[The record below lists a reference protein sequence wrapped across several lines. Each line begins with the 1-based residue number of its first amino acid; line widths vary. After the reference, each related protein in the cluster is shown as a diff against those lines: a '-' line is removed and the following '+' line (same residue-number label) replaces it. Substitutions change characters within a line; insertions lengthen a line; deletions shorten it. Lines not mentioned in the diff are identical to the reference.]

1 MRRFKSSK
9 HISIMAVSNTGGAFG
24 FLRKSIAGVVYSV
37 STASI
42 KGIKKQ
48 VARSKPTSVR
58 NPKTISQIVQRMK
71 VVPAQLFYQAFE
83 KAAGSVENNP
93 LSHSFQGIAYGNK
106 NKLRFM
112 QLAMQGE
119 PKAYVPKGIN
129 FPVPGVYQVSEG
141 SLTNL
146 PSGIGNDSD
155 ALALDLS
162 NPIDASAMEV
172 LQTLGAQAGD
182 QITVLE
188 LIAEDN
194 GSYKAAFGRVI
205 VGIGNEFEF
214 TGDTEGNVESVR
226 LYDSGIV
233 FGESRVAC
241 AAFILSRGT
250 SSANAK
256 RSTAIMTIA
265 PDFVDLMSP
274 EAYDAAVD
282 SYITGVA
289 YNSLNSD
296 WYLNQG
302 TTQAF
307 NGQVYAQQLTLAA
320 GQGVDEFTGTFLL
333 GRQVQGAGM
342 RNVIFTS
349 DGTSAGTAYALI
361 DGEWTTAAAYTAAR
375 VAAAMGNVTPAY
387 RPYSAA
393 IAAQLSGNA

>member
-1 MRRFKSSK
+1 
-9 HISIMAVSNTGGAFG
+9 MATSNTGGAFG
-24 FLRKSIAGVVYSV
+24 FLRKSIGGVVYSV

-42 KGIKKQ
+42 KGTKKQ
-48 VARSKPTSVR
+48 VARLKPSSVR

-129 FPVPGVYQVSEG
+129 FAVPGVYQVSEG
-141 SLTNL
+141 SLPNM
-146 PSGIGNDSD
+146 PSGNIAPPEDNFINLGGILNQ
-155 ALALDLS
+155 ANVELLLS
-162 NPIDASAMEV
+162 MNAEI
-172 LQTLGAQAGD
+172 GD
-182 QITVLE
+182 QLTFVGLRATDSGSYEAAFARIIIGVGNFWTKTNDPNDDLTDVTLSPDGVYMGDG
-188 LIAEDN
+188 LIAC
-194 GSYKAAFGRVI
+194 G
-205 VGIGNEFEF
+205 
-214 TGDTEGNVESVR
+214 
-226 LYDSGIV
+226 
-233 FGESRVAC
+233 
-241 AAFILSRGT
+241 AFILSRGT
-250 SSANAK
+250 SSATAK
-256 RSTAIMTIA
+256 RSTAFMTIA
-265 PDFVDLMSP
+265 PQYAGLMSP

-289 YNSLNSD
+289 YNSLNSE

-320 GQGVDEFTGTFLL
+320 GEGVDEFTGTFLL
-333 GRQVQGAGM
+333 GRQIEGSNM

-361 DGEWTTAAAYTAAR
+361 NGEWTTAAAYTAAR
-375 VAAAMGNVTPAY
+375 VAAAMGNVGVAY
-387 RPYSAA
+387 RQYSAA

>member
-1 MRRFKSSK
+1 
-9 HISIMAVSNTGGAFG
+9 MATSNTGGAFG
-24 FLRKSIAGVVYSV
+24 FLRKSIGGVVYSV

-48 VARSKPTSVR
+48 VARQKPTSVR

-112 QLAMQGE
+112 QLAMQGD

-129 FPVPGVYQVSEG
+129 FVVPGVYQVSEG
-141 SLTNL
+141 SLPNM
-146 PSGIGNDSD
+146 PSGNASMANFIMTLDEP
-155 ALALDLS
+155 LAAGQIAGLAQLGV
-162 NPIDASAMEV
+162 EV
-172 LQTLGAQAGD
+172 GD
-182 QITVLE
+182 QLTFLGISELE
-188 LIAEDN
+188 N
-194 GSYKAAFGRVI
+194 NTYKAWFARVI
-205 VGIGNEFEF
+205 VATGNSFEI
-214 TGDTEGNVESVR
+214 TNEDPAKLGNVAICRDGINMESNTR
-226 LYDSGIV
+226 IAAG
-233 FGESRVAC
+233 
-241 AAFILSRGT
+241 AFILSRGT
-250 SSANAK
+250 SSATAK
-256 RSTAIMTIA
+256 RSTAFMTIA
-265 PDFVDLMSP
+265 PDYASLMSP

-282 SYITGVA
+282 SFITGVA

-302 TTQAF
+302 STQAF

-320 GQGVDEFTGTFLL
+320 GEGVDEFTGTFLL
-333 GRQVQGAGM
+333 GRQAHGSGM

-361 DGEWTTAAAYTAAR
+361 NGQWTTAAAYTAAR
-375 VAAAMGNVTPAY
+375 VAAAMGNVSVAY
-387 RPYSAA
+387 RQYSAA

>member
-1 MRRFKSSK
+1 
-9 HISIMAVSNTGGAFG
+9 MATSNTGGAFG
-24 FLRKSIAGVVYSV
+24 FLRKSIGGVVYSV

-48 VARSKPTSVR
+48 VARQKPTSVR

-93 LSHSFQGIAYGNK
+93 LSHSFQGVAYGNK

-112 QLAMQGE
+112 QLAMQGD

-129 FPVPGVYQVSEG
+129 FAVPGVYQVSEG
-141 SLTNL
+141 SLPSL
-146 PSGIGNDSD
+146 PSGNATNEESQLFVVGSNLASGSVEQLNLIGIQN
-155 ALALDLS
+155 
-162 NPIDASAMEV
+162 
-172 LQTLGAQAGD
+172 GD
-182 QITVLE
+182 QITVMALVDD
-188 LIAEDN
+188 DN
-194 GSYKAAFGRVI
+194 GKYVAAFARVI
-205 VGIGNEFEF
+205 VGIGNAWELTGVDGGTIEDIEWF
-214 TGDTEGNVESVR
+214 TDGVLLEGTK
-226 LYDSGIV
+226 
-233 FGESRVAC
+233 VAC
-241 AAFILSRGT
+241 IAAIVSRGT
-250 SSANAK
+250 SSSTAK
-256 RSTAIMTIA
+256 RSTAYMQLN
-265 PDFVDLMSP
+265 PDYAGLMSP

-302 TTQAF
+302 STQAF

-333 GRQVQGAGM
+333 GRQVQGGGM

-361 DGEWTTAAAYTAAR
+361 NGQWTTAAAYTSAR
-375 VAAAMGNVTPAY
+375 VLAAMGNVSPLY
-387 RPYSAA
+387 RQYSAA

>member
-1 MRRFKSSK
+1 
-9 HISIMAVSNTGGAFG
+9 MATSNTGGAFG
-24 FLRKSIAGVVYSV
+24 FLRKSIGGVVYSV

-48 VARSKPTSVR
+48 VARQKPTSVR

-112 QLAMQGE
+112 QLAMAGD

-141 SLTNL
+141 SLPNL
-146 PSGIGNDSD
+146 PSGVSAGVADTLVTVGGTLDSANII
-155 ALALDLS
+155 ALNAFGV
-162 NPIDASAMEV
+162 E
-172 LQTLGAQAGD
+172 TGD
-182 QITVLE
+182 QITCIG
-188 LIAEDN
+188 LIDN
-194 GSYKAAFGRVI
+194 DGIYSANIARVI
-205 VGIGNEFEF
+205 VGVGNAWEFLNNSRGLDDIDLNEDGIYF
-214 TGDTEGNVESVR
+214 GDAVAN
-226 LYDSGIV
+226 
-233 FGESRVAC
+233 VAC

-250 SSANAK
+250 SSATAK
-256 RSTAIMTIA
+256 RSTAFMTLT
-265 PDFVDLMSP
+265 PKYSNLMSP

-320 GQGVDEFTGTFLL
+320 GEGVDEFTGTFLL
-333 GRQVQGAGM
+333 GRLVQGSGI

-361 DGEWTTAAAYTAAR
+361 NGQWTTAAAYTAAR
-375 VAAAMGNVTPAY
+375 VVAAMGAVSPAY
-387 RPYSAA
+387 RQFSAA

>member
-1 MRRFKSSK
+1 
-9 HISIMAVSNTGGAFG
+9 MATSNTGGAFG
-24 FLRKSIAGVVYSV
+24 FLRKSIGGVVYSV

-48 VARSKPTSVR
+48 VARQKPTSVR

-112 QLAMQGE
+112 QLAMQGD

-141 SLTNL
+141 SL
-146 PSGIGNDSD
+146 PSMPSAAVPAAVNNISLD
-155 ALALDLS
+155 AALS
-162 NPIDASAMEV
+162 QEV
-172 LQTLGAQAGD
+172 TESMQPWGVEVGD
-182 QITVLE
+182 QLTVVALGVE
-188 LIAEDN
+188 AN
-194 GSYKAAFGRVI
+194 RGSYYAAMARII
-205 VGIGNEFEF
+205 VGAGNTWEL
-214 TGDTEGNVESVR
+214 TNDKYGDIQSLMFNEN
-226 LYDSGIV
+226 GIV
-233 FGESRVAC
+233 FGDTRVAC
-241 AAFILSRGT
+241 AAIILSRGT
-250 SSANAK
+250 SSATAK
-256 RSTAIMTIA
+256 RSTAFMTLN
-265 PDFVDLMSP
+265 PDYAGLMSP

-307 NGQVYAQQLTLAA
+307 NGQVYSQQLTLAA
-320 GQGVDEFTGTFLL
+320 GEGVDEFTGTFLL
-333 GRQVQGAGM
+333 GRQVQGSGI

-361 DGEWTTAAAYTAAR
+361 NGEWTTAAAYTTAR
-375 VAAAMGNVTPAY
+375 VVAAMGNVSPVY
-387 RPYSAA
+387 RQYSAA

>member
-1 MRRFKSSK
+1 
-9 HISIMAVSNTGGAFG
+9 MAVSNTGGAFG

-71 VVPAQLFYQAFE
+71 VVPSQLFYQAFE

-112 QLAMQGE
+112 QLAMQGD

-141 SLTNL
+141 SLPNL
-146 PSGIGNDSD
+146 PSGISTEQATALFVTGQDMTD
-155 ALALDLS
+155 AQVNALT
-162 NPIDASAMEV
+162 AMGV
-172 LQTLGAQAGD
+172 QLGD
-182 QITVLE
+182 QITMMALV
-188 LIAEDN
+188 EDS
-194 GSYKAAFGRVI
+194 GIYTAVIGRVI
-205 VGIGNEFEF
+205 VGVGNPWDWANENEAIE
-214 TGDTEGNVESVR
+214 DVVVR
-226 LYDSGIV
+226 ANGFNLEDAP
-233 FGESRVAC
+233 ENLAC
-241 AAFILSRGT
+241 LAFILSRGT
-250 SSANAK
+250 SSSTAK
-256 RSTAIMTIA
+256 RSTAFMTIT
-265 PDFVDLMSP
+265 PDYQSLMSP

-307 NGQVYAQQLTLAA
+307 NGQVYSQQLTLAA

-333 GRQVQGAGM
+333 GRQVQGSGI

-361 DGEWTTAAAYTAAR
+361 NGEWTTAAAYTTAR
-375 VAAAMGNVTPAY
+375 VVAAMGNVSPLY
-387 RPYSAA
+387 RQYSAA

>member
-1 MRRFKSSK
+1 
-9 HISIMAVSNTGGAFG
+9 MATSNTGGAFG

-141 SLTNL
+141 SLPNL
-146 PSGIGNDSD
+146 PSGIRSGEGEELLIVGAAITYGEMQ
-155 ALALDLS
+155 ALT
-162 NPIDASAMEV
+162 SA
-172 LQTLGAQAGD
+172 GIQAGD
-182 QITVLE
+182 QITVMALVD
-188 LIAEDN
+188 DN
-194 GSYKAAFGRVI
+194 GTYKASVARII
-205 VGIGNEFEF
+205 VSQGAEWEKLTPSVDIDDLQLDSDGIMFANAA
-214 TGDTEGNVESVR
+214 S
-226 LYDSGIV
+226 SI
-233 FGESRVAC
+233 AC

-250 SSANAK
+250 SSATAK
-256 RSTAIMTIA
+256 RSTAFMTIA
-265 PDFVDLMSP
+265 PDYAGLMSP

-282 SYITGVA
+282 SYITGVS

-307 NGQVYAQQLTLAA
+307 NGQVYSQQLTLAA
-320 GQGVDEFTGTFLL
+320 GEGVDEFTGTFLL
-333 GRQVQGAGM
+333 GRQVQGSGM

-361 DGEWTTAAAYTAAR
+361 NGEWTTAAAYTAAR

-387 RPYSAA
+387 RQYSAA

>member
-1 MRRFKSSK
+1 
-9 HISIMAVSNTGGAFG
+9 MAVSNTGGAFG

-141 SLTNL
+141 SLPSL
-146 PSGIGNDSD
+146 PSGVGSSENYLCSLDNNLNAGNI
-155 ALALDLS
+155 AGLS
-162 NPIDASAMEV
+162 N
-172 LQTLGAQAGD
+172 LGVQVGD
-182 QITVLE
+182 QITCMALIDDGGQYVAEVWRIIVADGAAWEPLNGASGAGELVLTT
-188 LIAEDN
+188 D
-194 GSYKAAFGRVI
+194 
-205 VGIGNEFEF
+205 GIIFDQG
-214 TGDTEGNVESVR
+214 TVKP
-226 LYDSGIV
+226 
-233 FGESRVAC
+233 VAC

-250 SSANAK
+250 SSSTAK
-256 RSTAIMTIA
+256 RSTAFMTIS
-265 PDFVDLMSP
+265 PDYQSLMSP

-307 NGQVYAQQLTLAA
+307 NGQVYAQELTLAA
-320 GQGVDEFTGTFLL
+320 AQGVDEFTGTFLL
-333 GRQVQGAGM
+333 GRQVQGSGM

-361 DGEWTTAAAYTAAR
+361 NGQWATAAAYTAAR

-387 RPYSAA
+387 RQYSAA

>member
-1 MRRFKSSK
+1 
-9 HISIMAVSNTGGAFG
+9 MATSNTGGAFG
-24 FLRKSIAGVVYSV
+24 FLRKSIGGVVYSV

-48 VARSKPTSVR
+48 VARQKPTSVR

-93 LSHSFQGIAYGNK
+93 LSHSFQGVAYGNK

-112 QLAMQGE
+112 QLAMQGD

-129 FPVPGVYQVSEG
+129 FAVPGVYQVSEG
-141 SLTNL
+141 SLPSL
-146 PSGIGNDSD
+146 PSGNATNEESQLFVVGSNLASGSVEQLNLIGIQN
-155 ALALDLS
+155 
-162 NPIDASAMEV
+162 
-172 LQTLGAQAGD
+172 GD
-182 QITVLE
+182 QITVMALVDD
-188 LIAEDN
+188 DN
-194 GSYKAAFGRVI
+194 GKYVAAFARVI
-205 VGIGNEFEF
+205 VGIGNAWELTGVDGGTIEDIEWF
-214 TGDTEGNVESVR
+214 TDGVLLEGTK
-226 LYDSGIV
+226 
-233 FGESRVAC
+233 VAC
-241 AAFILSRGT
+241 IAAIVSRGT
-250 SSANAK
+250 SSSTAK
-256 RSTAIMTIA
+256 RSTAYMQLN
-265 PDFVDLMSP
+265 PDYAGLMSP

-302 TTQAF
+302 STQAF

-333 GRQVQGAGM
+333 GRQVQGGGM

-361 DGEWTTAAAYTAAR
+361 NGQWTTAAAYTSAR
-375 VAAAMGNVTPAY
+375 VLAAMGNVSPLY
-387 RPYSAA
+387 RKYSAA

>member
-1 MRRFKSSK
+1 
-9 HISIMAVSNTGGAFG
+9 MAVSNTGGAFG

-71 VVPAQLFYQAFE
+71 VVPAQLFYQGFE

-119 PKAYVPKGIN
+119 PKAYVPKGISS
-129 FPVPGVYQVSEG
+129 PVPGVYQVSEG
-141 SLTNL
+141 SLPNM
-146 PSGIGNDSD
+146 PSGVHSDSETQLLAVGGTISQTGLE
-155 ALALDLS
+155 ALV
-162 NPIDASAMEV
+162 NMGV
-172 LQTLGAQAGD
+172 QAGD
-182 QITVLE
+182 QITCVALF
-188 LIAEDN
+188 DN
-194 GSYKAAFGRVI
+194 GGTYEAGVARVI
-205 VGIGNEFEF
+205 VGLNNPWETLAGADSIGGMALFDDGIEFASA
-214 TGDTEGNVESVR
+214 D
-226 LYDSGIV
+226 
-233 FGESRVAC
+233 GEVAC

-250 SSANAK
+250 SSSTAK
-256 RSTAIMTIA
+256 RSTAFMTIA
-265 PDFVDLMSP
+265 PDYQSLMSP

-282 SYITGVA
+282 SYITGVS

-307 NGQVYAQQLTLAA
+307 NGQVYAQELTLAA
-320 GQGVDEFTGTFLL
+320 AQGEDEFTGTFLL
-333 GRQVQGAGM
+333 GRQVQGSGM

-361 DGEWTTAAAYTAAR
+361 NGEWSTAAAYTAAR
-375 VAAAMGNVTPAY
+375 VAAAMGNVTPVY
-387 RPYSAA
+387 RQYSAA

>member
-1 MRRFKSSK
+1 
-9 HISIMAVSNTGGAFG
+9 MATSNTGGAFG
-24 FLRKSIAGVVYSV
+24 FLRKSIGGVVYSV

-48 VARSKPTSVR
+48 VARQKPTSVR

-112 QLAMQGE
+112 QLAMQGD

-129 FPVPGVYQVSEG
+129 FPVPGVYQVSDG
-141 SLTNL
+141 SLPNL
-146 PSGIGNDSD
+146 PSGIRSGQGDE
-155 ALALDLS
+155 LL
-162 NPIDASAMEV
+162 IV
-172 LQTLGAQAGD
+172 GAEITNLEMQSLTNFGIQAGD
-182 QITVLE
+182 QITVMALVD
-188 LIAEDN
+188 DN
-194 GSYKAAFGRVI
+194 GTYKAAVARII
-205 VGIGNEFEF
+205 VSQGASWEKLTPDVDIDDLQLESDGIMFANA
-214 TGDTEGNVESVR
+214 VS
-226 LYDSGIV
+226 SI
-233 FGESRVAC
+233 AC

-250 SSANAK
+250 SSATAK
-256 RSTAIMTIA
+256 RSTAFMTIA
-265 PDFVDLMSP
+265 PDYTSLMSP

-307 NGQVYAQQLTLAA
+307 NGQVYSQQLTLAA
-320 GQGVDEFTGTFLL
+320 GEGVEEFTGTFLL

-349 DGTSAGTAYALI
+349 DGTANGTAYALI
-361 DGEWTTAAAYTAAR
+361 NGEWTTAVAYTAAR
-375 VAAAMGNVTPAY
+375 VAAAMGNVTPIY
-387 RPYSAA
+387 RQYSAA

>member
-1 MRRFKSSK
+1 
-9 HISIMAVSNTGGAFG
+9 MAVSNTGGAFG
-24 FLRKSIAGVVYSV
+24 YLRKSIAGVVYSV

-42 KGIKKQ
+42 KGTKKQ

-112 QLAMQGE
+112 QLAMQGD

-141 SLTNL
+141 SLPNL
-146 PSGIGNDSD
+146 PNGLAAGEAN
-155 ALALDLS
+155 ALLAPGSAINQLNIDDLVSLGVEVGDQVTLMALVAKE
-162 NPIDASAMEV
+162 NGTYEARVARIIV
-172 LQTLGAQAGD
+172 QLGA
-182 QITVLE
+182 TWEYLTPS
-188 LIAEDN
+188 EDIQDLTLYVD
-194 GSYKAAFGRVI
+194 GISFDDATSVAA
-205 VGIGNEFEF
+205 
-214 TGDTEGNVESVR
+214 
-226 LYDSGIV
+226 
-233 FGESRVAC
+233 
-241 AAFILSRGT
+241 AAFILSRG
-250 SSANAK
+250 SSSSTAK
-256 RSTAIMTIA
+256 RSTQFMTIA
-265 PDFVDLMSP
+265 PNYQSLMSP

-282 SYITGVA
+282 SYITGVS

-296 WYLNQG
+296 WYLNQA

-307 NGQVYAQQLTLAA
+307 NGQVYAQELTLAA

-333 GRQVQGAGM
+333 GRQVQGSAM
-342 RNVIFTS
+342 KNVIFTS

-361 DGEWTTAAAYTAAR
+361 NGEWTTAAAYTAAR
-375 VAAAMGNVTPAY
+375 VAAAMGNVTPLY
-387 RPYSAA
+387 RQYSTA

>member
-1 MRRFKSSK
+1 
-9 HISIMAVSNTGGAFG
+9 MATSNTGGAFG
-24 FLRKSIAGVVYSV
+24 FLRKSIGGVVYSV

-58 NPKTISQIVQRMK
+58 NPRTISQIVQRMK

-93 LSHSFQGIAYGNK
+93 LSHSFQGVAYGNK

-119 PKAYVPKGIN
+119 PKAYAPKGIT

-146 PSGIGNDSD
+146 PSGLATENSPTLLSIGTAIQAADVSNLANFGVEVGDQVTCIALVDVGGVYNAEFARIIVGTGNDWQD
-155 ALALDLS
+155 D
-162 NPIDASAMEV
+162 
-172 LQTLGAQAGD
+172 GKWAG
-182 QITVLE
+182 IEGLE
-188 LIAEDN
+188 LREN
-194 GSYKAAFGRVI
+194 GIFYENSG
-205 VGIGNEFEF
+205 
-214 TGDTEGNVESVR
+214 GD
-226 LYDSGIV
+226 
-233 FGESRVAC
+233 VAC

-250 SSANAK
+250 TSATAK
-256 RSTAIMTIA
+256 RSTAFMSLS
-265 PDFVDLMSP
+265 PDYASLMSP

-307 NGQVYAQQLTLAA
+307 NGQVYSQQLTLAA
-320 GQGVDEFTGTFLL
+320 GEGVDEFTGTFLL
-333 GRQVQGAGM
+333 GRQVQGSGI

-361 DGEWTTAAAYTAAR
+361 NGEWTTAAAYTTAR
-375 VAAAMGNVTPAY
+375 VVAAMGNVSPLY
-387 RPYSAA
+387 RQYSAA
-393 IAAQLSGNA
+393 VAAQLSGNA

>member
-1 MRRFKSSK
+1 
-9 HISIMAVSNTGGAFG
+9 MATSNTGGAFG
-24 FLRKSIAGVVYSV
+24 FLRKSIGGVVYSV

-48 VARSKPTSVR
+48 VARQKPTSVR

-141 SLTNL
+141 SLPNL
-146 PSGIGNDSD
+146 PNGVSGNQGDAIMAPGSALSQNNINDLVSLGVEVGD
-155 ALALDLS
+155 QVTLMALVAKV
-162 NPIDASAMEV
+162 NGTYEARVARIIV
-172 LQTLGAQAGD
+172 QLGATWEYLTQS
-182 QITVLE
+182 
-188 LIAEDN
+188 EDIQDLTLYPD
-194 GSYKAAFGRVI
+194 GISFDDATSVAA
-205 VGIGNEFEF
+205 
-214 TGDTEGNVESVR
+214 
-226 LYDSGIV
+226 
-233 FGESRVAC
+233 

-250 SSANAK
+250 SSSTAK
-256 RSTAIMTIA
+256 RSTQFMTIA
-265 PDFVDLMSP
+265 PDYQSLMSP

-282 SYITGVA
+282 SYITGVS

-307 NGQVYAQQLTLAA
+307 NGQVYSQQLTLAA
-320 GQGVDEFTGTFLL
+320 AQGVDEFTGIFLL
-333 GRQVQGAGM
+333 GRQVQGSGI

-349 DGTSAGTAYALI
+349 NGTSAGTAYALI
-361 DGEWTTAAAYTAAR
+361 NGQWTTAAAYTTAR
-375 VAAAMGNVTPAY
+375 VVAAMGNVSPVY
-387 RPYSAA
+387 RQYSAA

>member
-1 MRRFKSSK
+1 
-9 HISIMAVSNTGGAFG
+9 MATSNTGGAFG
-24 FLRKSIAGVVYSV
+24 FLRKSIGGVVYSV

-48 VARSKPTSVR
+48 VARQKPTSVR

-83 KAAGSVENNP
+83 KAASSVENNP

-112 QLAMQGE
+112 QLAMQGD

-129 FPVPGVYQVSEG
+129 FAVPGVYQVSEG
-141 SLTNL
+141 SLPSL
-146 PSGIGNDSD
+146 PSGAGTENGDLIITVGDNLSAAQVT
-155 ALALDLS
+155 ALEAYG
-162 NPIDASAMEV
+162 V
-172 LQTLGAQAGD
+172 QVGD
-182 QITVLE
+182 QITCLALNQTE
-188 LIAEDN
+188 N
-194 GSYKAAFGRVI
+194 GTYDAMFARVI
-205 VGIGNEFEF
+205 VGIGASWELTNDPNELM
-214 TGDTEGNVESVR
+214 TNITLVSDGIRNSEGN
-226 LYDSGIV
+226 I
-233 FGESRVAC
+233 AC
-241 AAFILSRGT
+241 VAFILSRGT
-250 SSANAK
+250 SSATAK
-256 RSTAIMTIA
+256 RSTAVMTIMPNFA
-265 PDFVDLMSP
+265 NLMSP

-282 SYITGVA
+282 SYITGVT

-307 NGQVYAQQLTLAA
+307 NGQVYSQPLTLAA

-333 GRQVQGAGM
+333 GRQVQGSGI

-361 DGEWTTAAAYTAAR
+361 NGEWTTAAAYTTAR
-375 VAAAMGNVTPAY
+375 VVAAMGNVSPLY
-387 RPYSAA
+387 RQYSAA

>member
-1 MRRFKSSK
+1 
-9 HISIMAVSNTGGAFG
+9 MATSNTGGAFG

-83 KAAGSVENNP
+83 KAASSVENNP

-129 FPVPGVYQVSEG
+129 FAVPGVYQVSEG
-141 SLTNL
+141 SLPNL
-146 PSGIGNDSD
+146 PSGIASAESD
-155 ALALDLS
+155 ALCSIGSSMTA
-162 NPIDASAMEV
+162 NEV
-172 LQTLGAQAGD
+172 DRLVALGAQAGD
-182 QITVLE
+182 QITCMALVDKEGVYEAKVARIIVGVGNAWE
-188 LIAEDN
+188 LLN
-194 GSYKAAFGRVI
+194 GSQDIEGLSLRIDGIFFDGSSESAACV
-205 VGIGNEFEF
+205 
-214 TGDTEGNVESVR
+214 
-226 LYDSGIV
+226 
-233 FGESRVAC
+233 
-241 AAFILSRGT
+241 AFILSRGT
-250 SSANAK
+250 SSATAK
-256 RSTAIMTIA
+256 RSTAFMTIS
-265 PDFVDLMSP
+265 PDYQSLMSP

-307 NGQVYAQQLTLAA
+307 NGQVYAQELTLAA

-333 GRQVQGAGM
+333 GRQVQGSGM

-361 DGEWTTAAAYTAAR
+361 NGEWTTAAAYTAAR
-375 VAAAMGNVTPAY
+375 VAAAMGNVTPVY
-387 RPYSAA
+387 RQYSAA